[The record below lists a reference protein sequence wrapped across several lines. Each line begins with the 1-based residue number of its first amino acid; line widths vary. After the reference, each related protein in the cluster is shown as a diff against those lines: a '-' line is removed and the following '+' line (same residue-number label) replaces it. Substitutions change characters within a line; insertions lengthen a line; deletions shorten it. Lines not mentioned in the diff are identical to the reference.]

1 MLLIQCAWMPRHDM
15 SRPSLIHG
23 RKTQRVSRGALS
35 RCKSWA
41 REQKEQNGLR
51 ARPDSSNPLGWARL
65 DSNQGPRPYQ
75 GRALT
80 T

>member
-1 MLLIQCAWMPRHDM
+1 MCSFSARGCSGTTSVGLV
-15 SRPSLIHG
+15 IHG
-23 RKTQRVSRGALS
+23 RKIQRISRGALS
-35 RCKSWA
+35 RCKA
-41 REQKEQNGLR
+41 GLEMERTSRVR
-51 ARPDSSNPLGWARL
+51 ARPDDPTPPGWARL